1 MLTGLSQIN
10 AEDLVRA
17 NELGRDFNF
26 EPGLK
31 AFERTLKLFKD
42 LNNSNLDNVSYNILS
57 SLLTHA
63 KMLSRNLALCKNS
76 RLHKIQTHSM
86 FVIV

>member
-1 MLTGLSQIN
+1 MATFEQEEKIKIELKQVLTGLSQIN

-42 LNNSNLDNVSYNILS
+42 LNNSNLDNVCTTY
-57 SLLTHA
+57 
-63 KMLSRNLALCKNS
+63 
-76 RLHKIQTHSM
+76 
-86 FVIV
+86 